1 MTKIFSTESA
11 TGAVDSRSK
20 AACRLEQRWWAP
32 LGAVLQVK
40 NTNLCFHC
48 TGRPTVVLF
57 ARVNFW
63 TILLQDV
70 ISRRFIKGWAPS
82 KLTGCEQDLAI
93 NLPGC
98 FDLLFLL
105 SFIRETKNAQ
115 LKNPTDLPHKNLI
128 KPLDLH
134 QLLAI
139 YPNPPPLYRVVR

>member
-70 ISRRFIKGWAPS
+70 ISRRLAPG
-82 KLTGCEQDLAI
+82 KLTGCERDLAI
-93 NLPGC
+93 NLPSY

-115 LKNPTDLPHKNLI
+115 LKNPTDLLHKNLM